1 MSGPAE
7 TKDSSGRLSLAPT
20 TQWAASIA
28 AVAGGF
34 ALVQVGA
41 GVASWTPTLTELP
54 AALGLGLGA
63 CLASLKQWKFSPLF
77 LAAPVAGVLVESW
90 LGSHTLLLPGALLG
104 LALAWAHLRPKLRT
118 LDGVNGLL
126 AGVGGAALAS
136 LLLLQGLGL
145 PPAAEAIVA
154 GLGAS
159 LMLLPVLVR
168 WVPRAH
174 VPSSREVELSL
185 SAMYRPPV
193 IRAGQ
198 LYRQLEADA
207 DADTLD
213 GLAEVGG
220 WVFNLA
226 RSLQTIGRQLE
237 TVDHSDLEDR
247 IELLALEIEETTDP
261 FTRDRRLATAK
272 HLQQLLVH
280 ADQLRLERDRIA
292 SLQEYAVA
300 YLEEARVGLTLART
314 LPGEQTP
321 GRLNEV
327 LDRLRQHAVEGDARR
342 QSAREV
348 HALS

>member
-7 TKDSSGRLSLAPT
+7 TQDSSGRLSWAAPA
-20 TQWAASIA
+20 QWATSATA
-28 AVAGGF
+28 MAGGF
-34 ALVQVGA
+34 ALVQLSANFA
-41 GVASWTPTLTELP
+41 GWSPALTELP
-54 AALGLGLGA
+54 VALGLGLGA
-63 CLASLKQWKFSPLF
+63 AFASFRKWRFAPLL
-77 LAAPVAGVLVESW
+77 LAAPIAGVLAESW

-104 LALAWAHLRPKLRT
+104 LATAFANLRPRFRKL
-118 LDGVNGLL
+118 DAANGVL
-126 AGVGGAALAS
+126 AGMGGSALAS
-136 LLLLQGLGL
+136 LLLLRGLGL

-154 GLGAS
+154 GLGAT
-159 LMLLPVLVR
+159 LLLLPALVR

-174 VPSSREVELSL
+174 VPSDREVERRLSEH
-185 SAMYRPPV
+185 YRPPV
-193 IRAGQ
+193 LRAGQ
-198 LYRQLEADA
+198 LFRQLESDA

-237 TVDHSDLEDR
+237 NVDHSDLNDR
-247 IELLALEIEETTDP
+247 IELLAMEIEETEDP

-272 HLQQLLVH
+272 HLEQLLRH

-300 YLEEARVGLTLART
+300 YLEEARVGLTLAST
-314 LPGEQTP
+314 LPGEHTP
-321 GRLNEV
+321 GRLHEV
-327 LDRLRQHAVEGDARR
+327 LDRLRQHTVEGDARR

-348 HALS
+348 HALG